1 MEIEVAEV
9 RKNARFVLVQPLTG
23 TFGPLEASIL
33 DVSIGGAKLEHA
45 QSVRIGTAGKFSFK
59 IGDVTALV
67 QGKVIWSQMIP
78 TPAGLV
84 YRTGIQL
91 QPDPT
96 YALAVNSLFKS
107 GMAVKDAESL
117 ERKKQRLIEREQE
130 RASKKMRMIPTAGG
144 ME

>member
-9 RKNARFVLVQPLTG
+9 RKSARFVLVQPLTG
-23 TFGPLEASIL
+23 TFGPFDATIV
-33 DVSIGGAKLEHA
+33 DVSIGGAKLEHTQA
-45 QSVRIGTAGKFSFK
+45 MRIGTIGKFSFK
-59 IGDVTALV
+59 VGDVTALV
-67 QGKVIWSQMIP
+67 QGRVVWSQMIP

-91 QPDPT
+91 QADPT

-107 GMAVKDAESL
+107 GMAVKDVESL

-130 RASKKMRMIPTAGG
+130 RASKKMRIIPTAGG